1 MPEFVTSARKSLCRS
16 LDDPL
21 LLYLALIGQWRFS
34 LLTDSLTATMQIAER
49 VYSLAQ
55 EQNGPG
61 FMMGACNA
69 LAAGGTGGGKLRR
82 IPLPKRRALTE
93 LPNALNSS
101 PHWPDFSTAKATSR
115 RNLCRRSPAGKS
127 LVGIAGTDVQKRVA
141 GFAREHDG
149 PQTQEANTH
158 FVKFLDSVLACSSPH
173 QSC

>member
-1 MPEFVTSARKSLCRS
+1 VAVFAAHRQLDSNYADCRASL
-16 LDDPL
+16 
-21 LLYLALIGQWRFS
+21 LIGAR
-34 LLTDSLTATMQIAER
+34 AER
-49 VYSLAQ
+49 PRVYDGSLQ
-55 EQNGPG
+55 CLGSWRHGRRQVTQNT
-61 FMMGACNA
+61 
-69 LAAGGTGGGKLRR
+69 AAEKKG
-82 IPLPKRRALTE
+82 LTE

-115 RNLCRRSPAGKS
+115 RSLCRRSPADKS
-127 LVGIAGTDVQKRVA
+127 LVGIAGTDVQKPVA